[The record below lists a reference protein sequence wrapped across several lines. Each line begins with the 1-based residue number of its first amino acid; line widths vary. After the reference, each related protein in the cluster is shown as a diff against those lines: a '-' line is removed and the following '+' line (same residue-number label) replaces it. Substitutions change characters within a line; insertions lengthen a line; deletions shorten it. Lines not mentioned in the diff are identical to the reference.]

1 MNRVTEARFD
11 QHRRPSS
18 TKPTFPPTRSSGGRT
33 WWAHFEFTRINIEPI
48 ILRKKIEDVREAGA
62 LTSIAA
68 SGVSRSCL
76 SPVRLSFSGRWFETE
91 VNINTDRQRA
101 VYRKV
106 TQQLEQRGARRCLL
120 VLLAAFFAMSSMCP
134 T

>member
-76 SPVRLSFSGRWFETE
+76 SPVRLSFSGRWFEKHA
-91 VNINTDRQRA
+91 VARDRNIGALTA
-101 VYRKV
+101 V
-106 TQQLEQRGARRCLL
+106 E
-120 VLLAAFFAMSSMCP
+120 AAGCP
-134 T
+134 LS